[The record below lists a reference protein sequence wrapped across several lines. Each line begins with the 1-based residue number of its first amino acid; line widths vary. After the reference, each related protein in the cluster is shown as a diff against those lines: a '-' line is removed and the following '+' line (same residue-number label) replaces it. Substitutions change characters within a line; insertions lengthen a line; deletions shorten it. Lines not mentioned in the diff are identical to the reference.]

1 MSDSSRD
8 TAKGAD
14 WGSAE
19 PGAYRQLLPPHVR
32 RVSWLDPRTLW
43 AARNGAPASWF
54 GDPTGRTRG
63 RRVARRRCT
72 RYPATTTGTRTSVP
86 SYGSSAP
93 TPRRSA
99 PRPRPR
105 PRPKILITGSPLY
118 VDGEHHPCP
127 IDGGG
132 TVDDVVRDPEH
143 HYVAAIGGDIHNYQR
158 CPLRGDSLAFRS
170 HLYARRNWTP
180 PDRGRGRHPAEATP

>member
-1 MSDSSRD
+1 MGGPQRR
-8 TAKGAD
+8 AG
-14 WGSAE
+14 
-19 PGAYRQLLPPHVR
+19 LLVR
-32 RVSWLDPRTLW
+32 RPHRPYPRPAGGPAPIYAIPGNHDWYEDL
-43 AARNGAPASWF
+43 GAF
-54 GDPTGRTRG
+54 TRG
-63 RRVARRRCT
+63 FRAD
-72 RYPATTTGTRTSVP
+72 
-86 SYGSSAP
+86 
-93 TPRRSA
+93 TPPLGPE

-180 PDRGRGRHPAEATP
+180 PDRGRGRHPTQATP